1 MKARGN
7 VDVPV
12 VSREATG
19 GLIDGV
25 YAITVTLLVLE
36 LPGDYT
42 SIEEIKSAVPKVL
55 DYFLAFSVAF
65 GLWVHH
71 RRINLLIER
80 NSSLIV
86 LLHGV
91 TLALSCLMPA
101 ALNAVY
107 AVEVGETR
115 NPLWAISRGEVS
127 LAVVVDLWLI
137 GIVIS
142 CDLLLMIILILG
154 DRGEKSNGHHAL
166 LRLKLVSSTV
176 LLLTLVVAFL
186 FIPHARLALLVLP
199 FWLLLEPSIQ
209 RRWITMSEKSIAG
222 DSSAQAHP

>member
-1 MKARGN
+1 MKERAN

-19 GLIDGV
+19 GLLDGV

-36 LPGDYT
+36 LPGDFT

-80 NSSLIV
+80 NSSLIL

-91 TLALSCLMPA
+91 TLALTCLMPA
-101 ALNAVY
+101 ALNASY
-107 AVEVGETR
+107 GVEVGETR
-115 NPLWAISRGEVS
+115 NPLWAISRGVVN
-127 LAVVVDLWLI
+127 LTVVVDLWLI
-137 GIVIS
+137 GLVLS
-142 CDLLLMIILILG
+142 CDLLLVIILIVG
-154 DRGEKSNGHHAL
+154 DRGEKSNRHHTL
-166 LRLKLVSSTV
+166 LRLKLVSSIV
-176 LLLTLVVAFL
+176 LLFTLVLAFL

-199 FWLLLEPSIQ
+199 LWLLLEPSIQ
-209 RRWITMSEKSIAG
+209 RKWITMSEDSTASN
-222 DSSAQAHP
+222 SSAQAHP